1 MLIQFSVRNFKSIK
15 DEAILSFVSGSA
27 NKMGNTFAMGRY
39 DILPSAVIYG
49 ANASGKSA
57 VIEAF
62 AMMRNIVLNTNRI
75 MLSTDEL
82 PTNSFRLSTETI
94 NASTAFDV
102 VFEVSGKRYKYG
114 FEYNTESIVYEY
126 LYVYETVRPT
136 CVFLNNGKLRTSERF
151 KEFRKNEKINKN
163 FLFIWKADQ
172 DGNYCAKETLKWF
185 KQVSVI
191 GSDRINAFSAPDF
204 QTSLLNENK
213 HQSIVS
219 FLKAADIGI
228 EDFNINTQ
236 DISFSNIP
244 ESVQLEI
251 AKNVPVVDN
260 IKVKKI
266 SIDTIH
272 IQYNKNKKPESFL
285 PFVLG
290 RDESRGTISYFYL
303 LTPILKTLE
312 SGALL
317 MIDELDVNLHPLL
330 TQKIV
335 DLFNNPKI
343 NKNHAQLLFTTQDI
357 NLLRKRNFHKSQIWF
372 TEKDEFGCSHLTSL
386 AEYKNIDSKIDYDKN
401 YLMGKYGAI
410 PYLGQFDFIEKVIH
424 DDKKSKE

>member
-1 MLIQFSVRNFKSIK
+1 MEFK
-15 DEAILSFVSGSA
+15 DRL
-27 NKMGNTFAMGRY
+27 
-39 DILPSAVIYG
+39 VITG
-49 ANASGKSA
+49 KFSGK
-57 VIEAF
+57 I
-62 AMMRNIVLNTNRI
+62 I
-75 MLSTDEL
+75 
-82 PTNSFRLSTETI
+82 
-94 NASTAFDV
+94 
-102 VFEVSGKRYKYG
+102 
-114 FEYNTESIVYEY
+114 
-126 LYVYETVRPT
+126 
-136 CVFLNNGKLRTSERF
+136 
-151 KEFRKNEKINKN
+151 
-163 FLFIWKADQ
+163 
-172 DGNYCAKETLKWF
+172 
-185 KQVSVI
+185 
-191 GSDRINAFSAPDF
+191 AP
-204 QTSLLNENK
+204 E
-213 HQSIVS
+213 
-219 FLKAADIGI
+219 G
-228 EDFNINTQ
+228 E
-236 DISFSNIP
+236 
-244 ESVQLEI
+244 LEI